1 MEIPYIPFNSNIY
14 KIIPSKF
21 GHKDKVPITKC
32 KKDNTFHFGR
42 NQGKYDI
49 SYIVSFPIN
58 RHFIHCFVPKS
69 IDIPQRKYPIYKGHK
84 DKVPITKCKKDNTF
98 HFGRNQGKYGIIV
111 KFPNHTLFRSQ
122 VNRHYTKESILK
134 SKYLEYLK
142 DNTFHFY
149 RSLTNMNIKKIIPS
163 KFGNN
168 IFHFDRNQK
177 NMVNRHYT
185 KESILKSKYLEYQ
198 KENTFHFYRNL
209 TNMIIVQFPNHSLF
223 RSQVNRH
230 STKESNL
237 KNNTFHFYR
246 NLSNMIIV
254 QFPNHTLF
262 RSQVNRHS
270 TKESNLKN
278 NTFHSIEILQIIV
291 KFPNHSLFRS
301 QVNRHST
308 KDSNLKSK
316 YLEY

>member
-1 MEIPYIPFNSNIY
+1 M
-14 KIIPSKF
+14 IIVKF
-21 GHKDKVPITKC
+21 PNHTLFRSQV
-32 KKDNTFHFGR
+32 
-42 NQGKYDI
+42 
-49 SYIVSFPIN
+49 N

-69 IDIPQRKYPIYKGHK
+69 IDISYIVSFPINRYSTKESNLKSKYLEYLKIIPSKFCHK

-149 RSLTNMNIKKIIPS
+149 RSLTNMSIDIPQRQNIKKIIPS
-163 KFGNN
+163 KFGSNQTN
-168 IFHFDRNQK
+168 IK
-177 NMVNRHYT
+177 PENMVNRHYT

-223 RSQVNRH
+223 RSQNI
-230 STKESNL
+230 K
-237 KNNTFHFYR
+237 K
-246 NLSNMIIV
+246 II
-254 QFPNHTLF
+254 P
-262 RSQVNRHS
+262 SI
-270 TKESNLKN
+270 
-278 NTFHSIEILQIIV
+278 SIETCQI
-291 KFPNHSLFRS
+291 
-301 QVNRHST
+301 
-308 KDSNLKSK
+308 
-316 YLEY
+316 